1 MPNLGLGLP
10 TYDAHMGSY
19 GEMGGADYL
28 PQLPGYD
35 PLSATMTGVAPKKG
49 KGKKMLKKGLAGAAA
64 MADAGMPDIT
74 QGMQPVQPFRM
85 TGGLLGGMR

>member
-35 PLSATMTGVAPKKG
+35 PLSATMTGTPPKKG
-49 KGKKMLKKGLAGAAA
+49 KFNKKKLKQGMEAAAA
-64 MADAGMPDIT
+64 MGSPTDIT